1 MALKTLQCCGDSS
14 LPEQRS
20 ALRAINTL
28 NPPQNYIRKLGGLL
42 PIHLTHRRRAQGLM
56 WGARGPFPPAAAMVV
71 AVVTPVVFC
80 AKATEKRNKNTKISC
95 LLPKSL
101 VITICYKTYCNSYIA
116 NRSMARARVVA
127 WPEPE
132 PLWSNG
138 PRHIGYRQKALVIAR
153 MINALE

>member
-1 MALKTLQCCGDSS
+1 MALKTLRCCGDSS
-14 LPEQRS
+14 SPEQRS

-28 NPPQNYIRKLGGLL
+28 NPPKSYIRKLEGLL
-42 PIHLTHRRRAQGLM
+42 PIHLTHRRGAQGLM

-80 AKATEKRNKNTKISC
+80 AKATEKRNKNTKISWW
-95 LLPKSL
+95 LPRSL
-101 VITICYKTYCNSYIA
+101 FITICYKAYCNSYIA
-116 NRSMARARVVA
+116 NSSVARAQVVA
-127 WPEPE
+127 WPEPK

-138 PRHIGYRQKALVIAR
+138 PRHIGYCRKALVIAR